1 MNGSREK
8 IKDFGRRLSATIVT
22 EEVGEHGR
30 VLIMPQREQKS
41 KLGTGW
47 RTMRLIDATIQPMVL
62 VEYILERKD
71 TFARVLE
78 KGDNDYLFGLLM
90 DYFNEQPTAY
100 DVDVVVSELGRAS
113 GIARPVGWS
122 HKKEIVELKTAIE
135 IVKAGGIDGN

>member
-1 MNGSREK
+1 
-8 IKDFGRRLSATIVT
+8 
-22 EEVGEHGR
+22 
-30 VLIMPQREQKS
+30 
-41 KLGTGW
+41 
-47 RTMRLIDATIQPMVL
+47 MRLIDATIQPMFL

-113 GIARPVGWS
+113 GIPRPVGWS

>member
-1 MNGSREK
+1 MQRFSQWFWLNIFWNVK
-8 IKDFGRRLSATIVT
+8 ILLLVY
-22 EEVGEHGR
+22 
-30 VLIMPQREQKS
+30 
-41 KLGTGW
+41 W
-47 RTMRLIDATIQPMVL
+47 R
-62 VEYILERKD
+62 
-71 TFARVLE
+71 

-122 HKKEIVELKTAIE
+122 HKIEIVELKTAIE